1 MYCDLRLWMDSV
13 DRSPRKQGVKMSQLH
28 WLDDERLVKD
38 MVLEKA
44 ESHVRDLFN
53 RLQALEGGFELLLFL
68 ATKANSL
75 MTVED
80 IAYFVKQ
87 PPLTAKS
94 TLEAMVDLGLARR
107 ADVVGLAFFGI
118 TVDSKQQQ
126 SIRDLL
132 AWRSTW
138 RTRADRIESVI
149 DGKTGRGIP
158 MPTPDRSPSSLPL

>member
-1 MYCDLRLWMDSV
+1 MHAV
-13 DRSPRKQGVKMSQLH
+13 NRSPGKQGVKMTQLH
-28 WLDDERLVKD
+28 WLDDERLVQD

-44 ESHVRDLFN
+44 EAHVRDLFN

-68 ATKANSL
+68 ATKVNSL

-87 PPLTAKS
+87 PATSAKS

-149 DGKTGRGIP
+149 DGKGGRGIP